1 MGPSGL
7 DPVGRSGYRRSRGGA
22 DALHSLGT
30 DVERKTLIYA
40 GVLCWSAAA
49 LDAIYHLANGDL
61 VVPLGMASAGIGYV
75 AVRRAI
81 GRLRHVQVVT
91 VDTRS

>member
-1 MGPSGL
+1 MAPEA
-7 DPVGRSGYRRSRGGA
+7 P
-22 DALHSLGT
+22 HSLGT
-30 DVERKTLIYA
+30 DVERKALIYA

-75 AVRRAI
+75 AVRRAV
-81 GRLRHVQVVT
+81 GRVHRPAT
-91 VDTRS
+91 VPVRSDAA